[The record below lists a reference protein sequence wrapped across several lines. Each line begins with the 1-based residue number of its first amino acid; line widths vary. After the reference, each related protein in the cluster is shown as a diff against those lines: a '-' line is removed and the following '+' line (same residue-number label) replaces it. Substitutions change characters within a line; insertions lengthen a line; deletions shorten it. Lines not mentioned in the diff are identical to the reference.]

1 MISAYN
7 TQTGRYS
14 DMGMPHDREDM
25 KAWLKDNPEV
35 THVAIPNTWSGY
47 GATLISL
54 ANNESI
60 TREFGKRVH
69 TVGTELMFTRN
80 QIMRFDDLAE
90 LITCL
95 AYDYPV
101 HDDDTFSRLETETI
115 TEHVRDCLTSELYE
129 FDDETIT
136 DWLWDNV
143 ELWSDGE
150 TCFID
155 SDGLTPY
162 MSEDSLAQLVKAY
175 RDGI

>member
-1 MISAYN
+1 MLNAYN
-7 TQTGRYS
+7 THTGRYS

-25 KAWLKDNPEV
+25 KTWLKDNPEV
-35 THVAIPNTWSGY
+35 THVVIPNSWFGY

-60 TREFGKRVH
+60 TRGFGKRTH

-80 QIMRFDDLAE
+80 QVMRFDDLVE
-90 LITCL
+90 LITYL

-101 HDDDTFSRLETETI
+101 HDDETFSRLETETI
-115 TEHVRDCLTSELYE
+115 IEHVRDCLREETGD
-129 FDDETIT
+129 DDETIS

-162 MSEDSLAQLVKAY
+162 MSEDSLAQLVRAY
-175 RDGI
+175 RNGI